1 MHVYHATRETE
12 MTSLHPQLLIRTA
25 HEHARD
31 RSVGIIENRMN
42 AGVIFEVMS
51 PNERYVRGSN
61 LEFEVMSPKEV
72 RTIRQ
77 SNVPLQVFVDRDQQE
92 GTFNFEQTV
101 SPLGQVSM
109 VSAVMEICTD
119 LQ

>member
-1 MHVYHATRETE
+1 MHVYHASEETE
-12 MTSLHPQLLIRTA
+12 MTSLHPQLQNTNLP
-25 HEHARD
+25 
-31 RSVGIIENRMN
+31 GIVLWGSLNRIN
-42 AGVIFEVMS
+42 DGVTFEVMRMS
-51 PNERYVRGSN
+51 VTFRG
-61 LEFEVMSPKEV
+61 FKPRIRGHVTKEV

-101 SPLGQVSM
+101 SPPGQVSM